1 MSHNSTQPRP
11 GDAPAVVVCVR
22 VRPLTMKEHN
32 EYKVI
37 EVPDEKTVSIDEH
50 NGRQSPREF
59 VFDGALSED
68 ATQED
73 VYEATGKPILLKAV
87 QGYNGTIFA
96 YGQTGSGKTYTMLGE
111 EKYHNHGV
119 VQHLAEHLFTSIK
132 KFRKTVSYEC
142 TVSYLQIYQEELS
155 DLLAV
160 ESDVKSIGSYS
171 PKRHNDVL
179 AQQAPDK
186 PLHIRHDKVGLRGI
200 YVENAREV
208 PVESEEEIMDLL
220 AQGERRRV
228 TGSTSMNKQSSRSH
242 AILTIRLRIQDKEDP
257 DGTSLKM
264 SKISLIDLAG
274 SERQSLTEASG
285 NRLREGSKINQSL
298 SALGN
303 VVKALTAKNKGHIP
317 YRDSL
322 LTRLLMD
329 SLGMY
334 RCVRV

>member
-1 MSHNSTQPRP
+1 MSTQL
-11 GDAPAVVVCVR
+11 GDAPAVMVCVR
-22 VRPLTMKEHN
+22 VRPLTVKEHH
-32 EYKVI
+32 ELEAV
-37 EVPDEKTVSIDEH
+37 EVPDEKTVSIDQH
-50 NGRQSPREF
+50 NGQSREF
-59 VFDGALSED
+59 RFDRVLGED

-119 VQHLAEHLFTSIK
+119 VQHLCKHLFTSI
-132 KFRKTVSYEC
+132 RELSDTVSYEC
-142 TVSYLQIYQEELS
+142 TASYLQIYQEVLL
-155 DLLAV
+155 DLLANG
-160 ESDVKSIGSYS
+160 DLKSTGWIAPNS